1 QAVAADAQLPG
12 ELPESGRHVH
22 ARRRDGQRREVDRV
36 AALAEERRRTILTE
50 SARGARKS
58 MGESGKPGRD
68 DADLKG
74 VRRRAVEG
82 VEVAVGETFEREQ
95 LARATHLSAK
105 APLE

>member
-1 QAVAADAQLPG
+1 
-12 ELPESGRHVH
+12 
-22 ARRRDGQRREVDRV
+22 
-36 AALAEERRRTILTE
+36 
-50 SARGARKS
+50 

-105 APLE
+105 APLGVAFRLAVTDKKDVS